1 MGSTVGNR
9 WCRRFVLACL
19 TGTAV
24 LLAACG
30 NGLPIPETPSAVPAP
45 CGVAGTEHAA
55 LPRVAELMDPKQAER
70 VQATAVVLSDLP
82 PPMDLAALMAAT
94 DADLEDVPATLQ
106 DPLPVWMEGDETVF
120 QVPNAVTG
128 KVRPVTAELVHASDL
143 SYVWLEAG
151 QPQRNRVRRLATR
164 FDNELMV
171 PLQEIFGA
179 PPDDGFDR
187 DPRVHILFAELEGPV
202 AGFFSSRESISR
214 VAVPESNEKEMLFI
228 HTNTLDDPDWAAQVV
243 AHEYLH
249 LVQWSNSPGEQEF
262 IDEGLA
268 ELPPALGMFGEDYPG
283 PLVRWSRNPRISLTG
298 WSMDK
303 SDSELHYG
311 AALGYAAWL
320 TDTFGVDAARELL
333 THPDPGAVGV
343 NGFLRDR
350 GCRLSFDDTYADF
363 SLAAFLGRPR
373 LYGSGGSLG
382 IRTLVEAQAPVWAQA
397 RTARRLSTHWSVQDA
412 LRPHATRYLEV
423 AGDESGTPGTIVF
436 QGDPQVAVLPGLDP
450 AQPVLWSGRWG
461 DRHASLTVDLD
472 LRTLSPGAAA
482 TLDSRLW
489 WVIEKDWDYAYMM
502 VSRDG
507 EEWTLL
513 QSDFTTDTNPAG
525 NNLGHGLTGDSG
537 GWQNVVWDL
546 GLWSGELVQLRISMV
561 TDSAD
566 TQPGLVIGDLEVAQ
580 TGWRLD
586 PAERLPAVRRDG
598 WLHVWEPLTVTWLV
612 QSVVVDPE
620 AGTVRSVDRAVADAD
635 GLLELEPPAWPGA
648 SEKLFLLVSPLVP
661 QVATPIDY
669 AVELHQPLIVRAFRD
684 DARLAVA
691 D

>member
-1 MGSTVGNR
+1 MGNTVGNR
-9 WCRRFVLACL
+9 RCRRLGLACL
-19 TGTAV
+19 VGTAV

-30 NGLPIPETPSAVPAP
+30 NGLPVPETLSAVPAP
-45 CGVAGTEHAA
+45 CGVAGTARAA
-55 LPRVAELMDPKQAER
+55 LPRVGDLMEPEQAAR
-70 VQATAVVLSDLP
+70 VQATAAMLSDLP

-94 DADLEDVPATLQ
+94 DPDLEDVPVVLA
-106 DPLPVWMEGDETVF
+106 DPLPVWTEGDATVF
-120 QVPNAVTG
+120 QVPDAVTG
-128 KVRPVTAELVHASDL
+128 QVRPVTAELVHASDL

-151 QPQRNRVRRLATR
+151 QPQRDRVRRLAAR

-171 PLQEIFGA
+171 PLQEIFGT

-249 LVQWSNSPGEQEF
+249 LIQWSNSPGEQEF
-262 IDEGLA
+262 IDEGVA

-283 PLVRWSRNPRISLTG
+283 SLVRWSRNPRISLTS
-298 WSMDK
+298 WSMDA
-303 SDSELHYG
+303 SDNELHYG

-333 THPDPGAVGV
+333 VHPDPGAVGV

-363 SLAAFLGRPR
+363 SLAAFLGRPH
-373 LYGSGGSLG
+373 LYGSGGPLG
-382 IRTLVEAQAPVWAQA
+382 IRSLVEAQEPVWVRA
-397 RTARRLSTHWSVQDA
+397 RTTRRLRPHWPVRDA
-412 LRPHATRYLEV
+412 LQPHATRYLEV
-423 AGDESGTPGTIVF
+423 AGDDLGTSGTIVF

-461 DRHASLTVDLD
+461 DRHASLTMDLD
-472 LRTLSPGAAA
+472 LTSLTPGSSVV
-482 TLDSRLW
+482 LESRLW
-489 WVIEKDWDYAYMM
+489 WVIEEGWDYAYVM

-507 EEWTLL
+507 EEWFLL
-513 QSDFTTDTNPAG
+513 QSDFTADTNPAG

-537 GWQNVVWDL
+537 GWQTVVWDL
-546 GLWSGELVQLRISMV
+546 GPWAGELVQLRISMV

-566 TQPGLVIGDLEVAQ
+566 TQPGLVIGSLEVVE

-586 PAERLPAVRRDG
+586 PAESLSAVRRDG
-598 WLHVWEPLTVTWLV
+598 WLQVREPLAVTWLV

-620 AGTVRSVDRAVADAD
+620 AGTVRSVHRAVADAD
-635 GLLELEPPAWPGA
+635 GLLELEPETWPDPN
-648 SEKLFLLVSPLVP
+648 EKLFLLVSPLVP
-661 QVATPIDY
+661 QVTVALDY
-669 AVELHQPLIVRAFRD
+669 EVELRP
-684 DARLAVA
+684 
-691 D
+691 

>member
-9 WCRRFVLACL
+9 RCRRFVLTCL
-19 TGTAV
+19 AGTAV
-24 LLAACG
+24 LLAACV
-30 NGLPIPETPSAVPAP
+30 NGLPVSETRFAVPAP
-45 CGVAGTEHAA
+45 CGVAGTPQAA
-55 LPRVAELMDPKQAER
+55 LPRVADLMEPEQAAR
-70 VQATAVVLSDLP
+70 VQATAAMLAELP

-94 DADLEDVPATLQ
+94 DPDLEDVPVALA
-106 DPLPVWMEGDETVF
+106 DPRPAWTEGDAAVF
-120 QVPNAVTG
+120 QVPDAVTG
-128 KVRPVTAELVHASDL
+128 VVRPVTAELVHASDL

-151 QPQRNRVRRLATR
+151 QPQRNRVRRLAAR

-171 PLQEIFGA
+171 PLQEIFGT

-202 AGFFSSRESISR
+202 AGFFSSREAISR

-228 HTNTLDDPDWAAQVV
+228 HTDTLDDPDWAAQVV

-249 LVQWSNSPGEQEF
+249 LIQWSNSPGEQEF

-268 ELPPALGMFGEDYPG
+268 ELPPALGMFGENYPG
-283 PLVRWSRNPRISLTG
+283 SLVRWSRNPRISLTG
-298 WSMDK
+298 WSMDQP
-303 SDSELHYG
+303 DNELHYG

-333 THPDPGAVGV
+333 FHPDPGAVGV

-363 SLAAFLGRPR
+363 SLAAFLGRPH

-382 IRTLVEAQAPVWAQA
+382 IRSLVEAQEPVWARA
-397 RTARRLSTHWSVQDA
+397 RTARRLGTHGPVRDS
-412 LRPHATRYLEV
+412 LRPYATRYLEV
-423 AGDESGTPGTIVF
+423 AGDDLGTPEMIVF
-436 QGDPQVAVLPGLDP
+436 QGEPQVAVLPGLDP

-482 TLDSRLW
+482 TLESRLW
-489 WVIEKDWDYAYMM
+489 WVVEEDWDYAYMM

-513 QSDFTTDTNPAG
+513 QSDATRDTNPAG

-537 GWQNVVWDL
+537 GWRKVVWDL
-546 GLWSGELVQLRISMV
+546 GSWSGELVQLRISMV

-566 TQPGLVIGDLEVAQ
+566 TRAGLAIGGLEVVE

-586 PAERLPAVRRDG
+586 PAEPLPAVRRDG
-598 WLHVWEPLTVTWLV
+598 WLQVREPLAVTWLV
-612 QSVVVDPE
+612 QSAVIDME
-620 AGTVRSVDRAVADAD
+620 AGIVRALHRAVADVD
-635 GLLELEPPAWPGA
+635 GLLEFAPETWPNPN
-648 SEKLFLLVSPLVP
+648 EKLFLLVSPLVP
-661 QVATPIDY
+661 QVTVTLDY
-669 AVELHQPLIVRAFRD
+669 AMELRQR
-684 DARLAVA
+684 
-691 D
+691 

>member
-1 MGSTVGNR
+1 MRLIPMCRLMSSTGGFR
-9 WCRRFVLACL
+9 LRFRFGLARLAC
-19 TGTAV
+19 AAI
-24 LLAACG
+24 LLAGCA
-30 NGLPIPETPSAVPAP
+30 NGTPIPETPSAVPAP
-45 CGVAGTEHAA
+45 CGVAGTEQAA
-55 LPRVAELMDPKQAER
+55 LPRVAELMDPEQEAR
-70 VQATAVVLSDLP
+70 VRATAAMLSDLP

-94 DADLEDVPATLQ
+94 DPDLGDVPVALA
-106 DPLPVWMEGDETVF
+106 DPLPAWTEGDKTVF
-120 QVPNAVTG
+120 QVPDAVTG

-143 SYVWLEAG
+143 SYAWLEAG
-151 QPQRNRVRRLATR
+151 HSERNRVRRLAAR

-171 PLQEIFGA
+171 PLQEIFGV
-179 PPDDGFDR
+179 PPDNGFDR

-228 HTNTLDDPDWAAQVV
+228 HTDTLEDPDWAVQVV

-249 LVQWSNSPGEQEF
+249 LIQWSNSTGEQEF

-268 ELPPALGMFGEDYPG
+268 ELPRALGMFGEDYPG
-283 PLVRWSRNPRISLTG
+283 TLVRWSRNPRISLTG
-298 WSMDK
+298 WSLDE

-320 TDTFGVDAARELL
+320 TDTFGVGAARELL

-363 SLAAFLGRPR
+363 SLAAFLGRPH
-373 LYGSGGSLG
+373 LYGSGGPLG
-382 IRTLVEAQAPVWAQA
+382 IRSLVEAQDPVWVRAQS
-397 RTARRLSTHWSVQDA
+397 ARRLRPHWPVRDA
-412 LRPHATRYLEV
+412 LRPYATRYLMV
-423 AGDESGTPGTIVF
+423 AGDALGTPGTIVF
-436 QGDPQVAVLPGLDP
+436 QGKPQVAVLPGLDP

-482 TLDSRLW
+482 TLEARLW
-489 WVIEKDWDYAYMM
+489 WVIEEGWDYAYMM

-513 QSDFTTDTNPAG
+513 QSDFTSDTNPAG

-537 GWQNVVWDL
+537 GWQTVAWDL
-546 GLWSGELVQLRISMV
+546 GPWAGELVQLRVSMV

-566 TQPGLVIGDLEVAQ
+566 TQPGLVIGGLEVVE

-586 PAERLPAVRRDG
+586 PAAPQLTARLDG
-598 WLHVWEPLTVTWLV
+598 WLHVREPLAATWLV

-620 AGTVRSVDRAVADAD
+620 AGTVHSVHRILADVD
-635 GLLELEPPAWPGA
+635 GRLELEPDTWPGP
-648 SEKLFLLVSPLVP
+648 SENLFLLVSPLVP
-661 QVATPIDY
+661 QVTGLLDY
-669 AVELHQPLIVRAFRD
+669 AVELQQR
-684 DARLAVA
+684 
-691 D
+691 

>member
-9 WCRRFVLACL
+9 RCRRFVLACL
-19 TGTAV
+19 AGTAV
-24 LLAACG
+24 LLAACA
-30 NGLPIPETPSAVPAP
+30 NGLPVPETSSAVPAP
-45 CGVAGTEHAA
+45 CGVAGTARAA
-55 LPRVAELMDPKQAER
+55 LPRVADLMEPEQAAR
-70 VQATAVVLSDLP
+70 VQATAAMLSDLP

-94 DADLEDVPATLQ
+94 DPDLEDVPVVLA
-106 DPLPVWMEGDETVF
+106 DPLPVWTEGDATVF
-120 QVPNAVTG
+120 QVPDAVTG

-151 QPQRNRVRRLATR
+151 QPQRNRVRRLAAR

-249 LVQWSNSPGEQEF
+249 FIQWSNSPGEQEF

-283 PLVRWSRNPRISLTG
+283 PLVRWSRNPRIALTG
-298 WSMDK
+298 WSLDE
-303 SDSELHYG
+303 SDRELHYG

-320 TDTFGVDAARELL
+320 TDTFGVDAAQELL
-333 THPDPGAVGV
+333 VHPDPGAVGV

-363 SLAAFLGRPR
+363 SLAAFLGRPH
-373 LYGSGGSLG
+373 LYGSGGPLG
-382 IRTLVEAQAPVWAQA
+382 IRSLVEAQDPVWVRAG
-397 RTARRLSTHWSVQDA
+397 TARRLRPHWPVRDA

-423 AGDESGTPGTIVF
+423 AGDELGTPGTVVF
-436 QGDPQVAVLPGLDP
+436 QGAPQVAVLPDLDP
-450 AQPVLWSGRWG
+450 EQPVLWSGRWG
-461 DRHASLTVDLD
+461 DRHASLTVGLD
-472 LRTLSPGAAA
+472 LRPLSPGTAA
-482 TLDSRLW
+482 TLESRLW
-489 WVIEKDWDYAYMM
+489 WVIEEDWDYAYMM

-537 GWQNVVWDL
+537 GWQKVDWDL
-546 GLWSGELVQLRISMV
+546 GPWTGQQVQLRISMV

-566 TQPGLVIGDLEVAQ
+566 TQPGLVIGGLALPE

-586 PAERLPAVRRDG
+586 PADSVLAAQSDG
-598 WLHVWEPLTVTWLV
+598 WIHMREAAAVTWLV
-612 QSVVVDPE
+612 QSVVIDME
-620 AGTVRSVDRAVADAD
+620 SGIVRSVHRAVADAD
-635 GLLELEPPAWPGA
+635 GLLELEPETWPAPN
-648 SEKLFLLVSPLVP
+648 EKLFLLVSPLVP
-661 QVATPIDY
+661 QVTIPIDY
-669 AVELHQPLIVRAFRD
+669 TMELRQR
-684 DARLAVA
+684 
-691 D
+691 

>member
-1 MGSTVGNR
+1 MDSTVGNR
-9 WCRRFVLACL
+9 RHLQLVLACL
-19 TGTAV
+19 AGTAV
-24 LLAACG
+24 LLAACV
-30 NGLPIPETPSAVPAP
+30 NGLPVPEIPSAVPAP
-45 CGVAGTEHAA
+45 CGVAGTARAA
-55 LPRVAELMDPKQAER
+55 LPRVADLMEPEQAAR
-70 VQATAVVLSDLP
+70 VQATAAMLSDLP

-94 DADLEDVPATLQ
+94 DPDLEDVPVVLV
-106 DPLPVWMEGDETVF
+106 DPLPVWTEGDETVF
-120 QVPNAVTG
+120 QVPDAVTG

-143 SYVWLEAG
+143 SYAWLEAG
-151 QPQRNRVRRLATR
+151 QPQRNRVRRLAAR

-187 DPRVHILFAELEGPV
+187 DPRIHILFAELEGPV

-228 HTNTLDDPDWAAQVV
+228 HTDTLDDPDWAAQVV

-249 LVQWSNSPGEQEF
+249 LIQWSNSPGEQEF

-283 PLVRWSRNPRISLTG
+283 TLVRWSRNPRISLTG
-298 WSMDK
+298 WSMNE

-350 GCRLSFDDTYADF
+350 GCGLSFDDTYADF

-373 LYGSGGSLG
+373 LYGSGGPLG
-382 IRTLVEAQAPVWAQA
+382 IRSLVDAQDPVWARA
-397 RTARRLSTHWSVQDA
+397 GSVRRLGSRWPVRDV
-412 LRPHATRYLEV
+412 LRPYATRYLEV
-423 AGDESGTPGTIVF
+423 AGYESGTPGTIVF
-436 QGDPQVAVLPGLDP
+436 QGEPQVAVLPGLDP

-472 LRTLSPGAAA
+472 LTTLAPGSPA
-482 TLDSRLW
+482 TLEARLW
-489 WVIEKDWDYAYMM
+489 WIIEEDWDYAYVM
-502 VSRDG
+502 VSRNG
-507 EEWTLL
+507 EEWILL
-513 QSDFTTDTNPAG
+513 QSDFTSDTDPTG

-537 GWQNVVWDL
+537 GWQTVVWDL
-546 GLWSGELVQLRISMV
+546 GPWTGEVAQLRISMV

-566 TQPGLVIGDLEVAQ
+566 TQPGLAIGSLEVVE
-580 TGWRLD
+580 TGWQLD
-586 PAERLPAVRRDG
+586 PAEPQPGARLDG
-598 WLHVWEPLTVTWLV
+598 WLHVNQPLAVNWLV

-620 AGTVRSVDRAVADAD
+620 TGTVRSVHRAAADAD
-635 GLLELEPPAWPGA
+635 GWLELEPPAWPEA
-648 SEKLFLLVSPLVP
+648 SEKLFLLASPLVP
-661 QVATPIDY
+661 QVTTPLDY
-669 AVELHQPLIVRAFRD
+669 AVELHQ
-684 DARLAVA
+684 
-691 D
+691 

>member
-9 WCRRFVLACL
+9 RRRRCGLACL
-19 TGTAV
+19 AGMAV

-30 NGLPIPETPSAVPAP
+30 NGLPVPETSSAVPAP
-45 CGVAGTEHAA
+45 CGVSGTEHAA
-55 LPRVAELMDPKQAER
+55 LPRVAELMDPKQAAR
-70 VQATAVVLSDLP
+70 VQATAAMLSDLP

-94 DADLEDVPATLQ
+94 DPGLEDVPATLP
-106 DPLPVWMEGDETVF
+106 DPLPVWTEGDKTVF
-120 QVPNAVTG
+120 QVPDALTG

-143 SYVWLEAG
+143 SYAWLETG
-151 QPQRNRVRRLATR
+151 QPQHNRVRRLAAR

-171 PLQEIFGA
+171 PLQEIFGT
-179 PPDDGFDR
+179 PPDNGFDR

-228 HTNTLDDPDWAAQVV
+228 HTNTLDDPDWAAQVM

-268 ELPPALGMFGEDYPG
+268 ELPPALGMFGENYPG

-298 WSMDK
+298 WSMDE

-311 AALGYAAWL
+311 AALGYTAWL

-333 THPDPGAVGV
+333 IHPDPGAVGV

-363 SLAAFLGRPR
+363 SLAAFLGRPH

-382 IRTLVEAQAPVWAQA
+382 IRSLVEAQEPVWARA
-397 RTARRLSTHWSVQDA
+397 RTARRLRPHWPVRDA

-423 AGDESGTPGTIVF
+423 AGEELGTPETIVF
-436 QGDPQVAVLPGLDP
+436 QGDPQVAILPGLDP

-472 LRTLSPGAAA
+472 LRTLSPGAPAI
-482 TLDSRLW
+482 LESRLW
-489 WVIEKDWDYAYMM
+489 WVIEEGWDYAYMM
-502 VSRDG
+502 VSWDG

-513 QSDFTTDTNPAG
+513 RSDFTTDTNPAG

-537 GWQNVVWDL
+537 GWQTVTWDL
-546 GLWSGELVQLRISMV
+546 GPWAGELVQLRVSMV

-566 TQPGLVIGDLEVAQ
+566 TQPGLVIGGLEVVE

-586 PAERLPAVRRDG
+586 PAEPLPSVRRVG
-598 WLHVWEPLTVTWLV
+598 WLQVREPLAVTWLV
-612 QSVVVDPE
+612 QSVVINME
-620 AGTVRSVDRAVADAD
+620 AGTVRALHRAVADAD
-635 GLLELEPPAWPGA
+635 GLLELEPETWPDPN
-648 SEKLFLLVSPLVP
+648 EKLFLLVSPLVP
-661 QVATPIDY
+661 QVTIPIDY
-669 AVELHQPLIVRAFRD
+669 TVELRQR
-684 DARLAVA
+684 
-691 D
+691 

>member
-1 MGSTVGNR
+1 MGSIARNR
-9 WCRRFVLACL
+9 RRRRFVLACL
-19 TGTAV
+19 ASTAV

-30 NGLPIPETPSAVPAP
+30 NGLPVPETSSSVPAP
-45 CGVAGTEHAA
+45 CGVSGTEHAA
-55 LPRVAELMDPKQAER
+55 LPRVAELMDPEQAAR
-70 VQATAVVLSDLP
+70 VQATAAMLSDLP

-94 DADLEDVPATLQ
+94 DPGLEDVPATLP
-106 DPLPVWMEGDETVF
+106 DPLPTWTEGDETVF
-120 QVPNAVTG
+120 QVPHAETG
-128 KVRPVTAELVHASDL
+128 EVRPVTAELVHASDL

-151 QPQRNRVRRLATR
+151 QPQRNRVRRLAAR
-164 FDNELMV
+164 FNNELMM
-171 PLQEIFGA
+171 PLQEIFGT
-179 PPDDGFDR
+179 PPDDGFDQ

-228 HTNTLDDPDWAAQVV
+228 HANTLDDPDWAAQVV
-243 AHEYLH
+243 AHEYVH

-283 PLVRWSRNPRISLTG
+283 SLVRWSRNPRISLTS
-298 WSMDK
+298 WSMDEA
-303 SDSELHYG
+303 DSELHYG

-333 THPDPGAVGV
+333 IHPDPGAVGV

-363 SLAAFLGRPR
+363 SLAAFLGRPH
-373 LYGSGGSLG
+373 LYGSGGALG
-382 IRTLVEAQAPVWAQA
+382 IRSLVEAQDPVWAQA
-397 RTARRLSTHWSVQDA
+397 RTARRLRPHWPVRDA

-423 AGDESGTPGTIVF
+423 AGEELGTPETIVF
-436 QGDPQVAVLPGLDP
+436 QGAPQVAILPGLDP

-461 DRHASLTVDLD
+461 DRHASLTMELD
-472 LRTLSPGAAA
+472 LTPLTPGSSVVLA
-482 TLDSRLW
+482 SRLW
-489 WVIEKDWDYAYMM
+489 WVIEEGWDYAYVM

-507 EEWTLL
+507 AEWSLL

-537 GWQNVVWDL
+537 GWQAVDWDL
-546 GLWSGELVQLRISMV
+546 GPWAGELVQLRISMV

-566 TQPGLVIGDLEVAQ
+566 TQPGLVIGGLEVAE

-586 PAERLPAVRRDG
+586 PAVSRLAARLAG
-598 WLHVWEPLTVTWLV
+598 WLHVREPLAVTWLV
-612 QSVVVDPE
+612 QSVVVDPA
-620 AGTVRSVDRAVADAD
+620 AGAVRSVHRAVADAD
-635 GLLELEPPAWPGA
+635 GLLELEPETWPAPN
-648 SEKLFLLVSPLVP
+648 EKLFLLVSPLVP
-661 QVATPIDY
+661 QVTIPIDY
-669 AVELHQPLIVRAFRD
+669 TMALRQR
-684 DARLAVA
+684 
-691 D
+691 